1 MLRPGTHEPRPLT
14 LNEPKMKVS
23 IPFLRRGEERETF
36 VRTVD
41 DAAGAA
47 RISSEQGLAFL
58 TYWIENV
65 ANEVCVGKPVSIPG
79 LGKFG
84 PWLEQ
89 RATKCNRYNGGH
101 PYSVP
106 VFVPSKGFR
115 RQVKLMAPCNTK
127 GKKSLQACRR
137 QDSNPNGKTLVHTT
151 TKKIREAIARQL
163 AVAETQVVSAPHL
176 ESTPF
181 GT

>member
-1 MLRPGTHEPRPLT
+1 
-14 LNEPKMKVS
+14 MKVS
-23 IPFLRRGEERETF
+23 IPFLRRGEERDTF
-36 VRTVD
+36 NSTVD

-47 RISSEQGLAFL
+47 RISAEQGLVFL
-58 TYWIENV
+58 THWIESV
-65 ANEVCVGKPVSIPG
+65 ANAVCVGKPVPVPG
-79 LGKFG
+79 LGKIG

-89 RATKCNRYNGGH
+89 RASKCNRYNQGH

-163 AVAETQVVSAPHL
+163 AVGETQVVSAPRP
-176 ESTPF
+176 ESTPIQTQRT
-181 GT
+181 GG